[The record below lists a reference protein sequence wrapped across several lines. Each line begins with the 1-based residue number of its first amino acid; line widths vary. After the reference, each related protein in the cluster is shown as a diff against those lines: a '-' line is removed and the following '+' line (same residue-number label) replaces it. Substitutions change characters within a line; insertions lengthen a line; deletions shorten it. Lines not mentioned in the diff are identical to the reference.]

1 MVQVKVNFIQY
12 ITLTFKGIY
21 FWKGVILCGKKKMAR
36 TKKRTTKKII
46 INMTATRITTKMR
59 IVNMTVIRIMTK
71 QMIAAKTTTRKTT
84 AKKMAVKNTVRV
96 KVKALVRS
104 PEKENANNFFISK
117 STCTKKGQ
125 SRKSRQPLTF
135 IYPPKMELD
144 RIISETR
151 KWICYSSGGLMDCIR
166 ITISLS
172 FTGLLI

>member
-1 MVQVKVNFIQY
+1 MKGGY
-12 ITLTFKGIY
+12 IMWEKEDR
-21 FWKGVILCGKKKMAR
+21 KNKKEDN
-36 TKKRTTKKII
+36 KKDDH
-46 INMTATRITTKMR
+46 
-59 IVNMTVIRIMTK
+59 NMTVIRTMTK
-71 QMIAAKTTTRKTT
+71 KMIAAKTTTRKTI

-96 KVKALVRS
+96 KVKALVRGT
-104 PEKENANNFFISK
+104 EKGKVNNFLMFK

-166 ITISLS
+166 IMISLS

>member
-1 MVQVKVNFIQY
+1 M
-12 ITLTFKGIY
+12 
-21 FWKGVILCGKKKMAR
+21 GKRRWQEQKRGQQKDDCWTKIMMKKM
-36 TKKRTTKKII
+36 IV
-46 INMTATRITTKMR
+46 NMTATRT
-59 IVNMTVIRIMTK
+59 MTK
-71 QMIAAKTTTRKTT
+71 KMMAAKTTTRKTI
-84 AKKMAVKNTVRV
+84 AKKMAVKKTVRV

-104 PEKENANNFFISK
+104 LEKEKVNNFFMFK

-144 RIISETR
+144 RIISEIR

-166 ITISLS
+166 IMISLS

>member
-1 MVQVKVNFIQY
+1 MGKRRCKNKKDDNKKDDHKY
-12 ITLTFKGIY
+12 DCDKDHD
-21 FWKGVILCGKKKMAR
+21 KKDDCKHDRDKDHDKKDDCRKDDGKK
-36 TKKRTTKKII
+36 
-46 INMTATRITTKMR
+46 
-59 IVNMTVIRIMTK
+59 
-71 QMIAAKTTTRKTT
+71 TTRKTI
-84 AKKMAVKNTVRV
+84 AKKMAVKNKVRV

-104 PEKENANNFFISK
+104 PEKEKVNNFFISK

-135 IYPPKMELD
+135 IYPPKMELN

-166 ITISLS
+166 IMISLS

>member
-1 MVQVKVNFIQY
+1 MIIKMIAKKIVAVK
-12 ITLTFKGIY
+12 TD
-21 FWKGVILCGKKKMAR
+21 GKKDDA
-36 TKKRTTKKII
+36 KKIV
-46 INMTATRITTKMR
+46 A
-59 IVNMTVIRIMTK
+59 V
-71 QMIAAKTTTRKTT
+71 KTT
-84 AKKMAVKNTVRV
+84 ARKTMAKKMGKG
-96 KVKALVRS
+96 KALVRG
-104 PEKENANNFFISK
+104 PEKGKGNNFFMFK

-166 ITISLS
+166 IMISLS

>member
-1 MVQVKVNFIQY
+1 MWLLVKLIFLSLKQNKY
-12 ITLTFKGIY
+12 IGQKTMIIKMIA
-21 FWKGVILCGKKKMAR
+21 KKIVAVKTMAR
-36 TKKRTTKKII
+36 
-46 INMTATRITTKMR
+46 KM
-59 IVNMTVIRIMTK
+59 
-71 QMIAAKTTTRKTT
+71 T
-84 AKKMAVKNTVRV
+84 AKKMGKG
-96 KVKALVRS
+96 KALVRG
-104 PEKENANNFFISK
+104 PEKEKGNNFFMFK

-166 ITISLS
+166 IMISLS

>member
-1 MVQVKVNFIQY
+1 MVQVKVTFIQY
-12 ITLTFKGIY
+12 ITLTFKGIR

-36 TKKRTTKKII
+36 TKKRTTKK
-46 INMTATRITTKMR
+46 R
-59 IVNMTVIRIMTK
+59 IVNMTVIRTMTK
-71 QMIAAKTTTRKTT
+71 KMIAAKTTTRKTT

-166 ITISLS
+166 IMISLS
-172 FTGLLI
+172 FIGLLI

>member
-36 TKKRTTKKII
+36 TKKRTTKK
-46 INMTATRITTKMR
+46 
-59 IVNMTVIRIMTK
+59 
-71 QMIAAKTTTRKTT
+71 MIAAKTTTRKMIVAKTTTRKTT

-104 PEKENANNFFISK
+104 LEKENANNFFMFK

-166 ITISLS
+166 FMISS
-172 FTGLLI
+172 YFTGLLI